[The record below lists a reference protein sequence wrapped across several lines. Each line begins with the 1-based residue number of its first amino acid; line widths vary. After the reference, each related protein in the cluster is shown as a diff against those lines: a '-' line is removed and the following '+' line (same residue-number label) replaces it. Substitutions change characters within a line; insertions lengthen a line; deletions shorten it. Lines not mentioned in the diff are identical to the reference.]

1 MNTKI
6 AVTVAL
12 LAGLTVP
19 TQFAPSAQAQD
30 LNDIRRRIE
39 EFIRPNNPSP
49 GPNPPSNP
57 NLPNRPTQGGT
68 LTNSEG
74 AITRAMNLARQA
86 AERENGGLNV
96 YRAESSMYGPSE
108 RAPYVVNRDN
118 TVTFTFLGGKP
129 AEPPTIQ
136 SVVTVTPDGS
146 KVNIDYNGP
155 VRSANSPDNPRN

>member
-1 MNTKI
+1 MKTKT
-6 AVTVAL
+6 ALTVAL
-12 LAGLTVP
+12 LATLTLP
-19 TQFAPSAQAQD
+19 GFLAIPAQAQD

-39 EFIRPNNPSP
+39 EFIRPNS
-49 GPNPPSNP
+49 PNPAPNNPTNP
-57 NLPNRPTQGGT
+57 NLPSRPNQGGT

-96 YRAESSMYGPSE
+96 YRAESAMYGPSE

-136 SVVTVTPDGS
+136 SVVTVAPDGS
-146 KVNIDYNGP
+146 RVNVDYNGP
-155 VRSANSPDNPRN
+155 IRSANTPN